1 MHLPRTFGGILAA
14 VLFAGLRAAPGQV
27 EIAWTFRHNRTVLLE
42 PILASVHIANYS
54 GRALDLTPHGNAT
67 LAFDVE
73 DQPTSTVPKAG
84 TPLLRKPVIIPPN
97 ETREVEV
104 NLLDGYRILKGQT
117 YMVRPVLETGGM
129 RFLGD
134 RQPLEVQ
141 PGLVLLERKYG
152 MPGSPEARGI
162 SLRLINRDRSDRL
175 FFRLDNPTSG
185 YCLGVYDLGRV
196 IRFFVPVL
204 EQDPDGTY
212 HVLHQSGPNR
222 FTHSEFDSE
231 GAPAGTSLYL
241 AETGAIHFERG
252 DDGLVAV
259 AGGTPFTLDPE
270 NPGMLTAP
278 ELPSVLPA
286 IPRAGT
292 AAPAK
297 KKTAEK
303 KPPAKKAPPAAKPP
317 RGGPENGQNDADAES
332 ISW

>member
-1 MHLPRTFGGILAA
+1 MHFSRTFGWVLVAA
-14 VLFAGLRAAPGQV
+14 LLAGLRAAPGQV
-27 EIAWTFRHNRTVLLE
+27 EISWALRHNRTVLLE
-42 PILASVHIANYS
+42 PIAATVNIANYS
-54 GRALDLTPHGNAT
+54 GRALDLTARGNAT

-84 TPLLRKPVIIPPN
+84 APLLRKPVIIPPN
-97 ETREVEV
+97 ETREIEV

-117 YMVRPVLETGGM
+117 YMVRPVLETGGV

-134 RQPLEVQ
+134 RRPLEVQ
-141 PGLVLLERKYG
+141 PGIVLLQRKYG
-152 MPGSPEARGI
+152 MPGSADAREV

-175 FFRLDNPTSG
+175 FFRLDKPATG

-222 FTHSEFDSE
+222 FTHSEFDVE
-231 GAPAGTSLYL
+231 GAPAGTTIYL
-241 AETGAIHFERG
+241 AETGAIHFER
-252 DDGLVAV
+252 DDAGRITV
-259 AGGTPFTLDPE
+259 AGGTPFAEDPE
-270 NPGMLTAP
+270 NPGLLTAP

-286 IPRAGT
+286 VPSAGMPAPT
-292 AAPAK
+292 KKKPAVKKAPAK
-297 KKTAEK
+297 KTPP
-303 KPPAKKAPPAAKPP
+303 PPA
-317 RGGPENGQNDADAES
+317 PENGQNDAGSES